1 MSPKVRNQILAL
13 AAICLAPIVTMLVWG
28 WDKNK
33 GVGILSFFLAC
44 ALGWVLLAACLRRW
58 RWLFLAYFPLLLLS
72 SAYLAYTLGFGIVP
86 GHTLA
91 ILWVSASTEELM
103 GLWGVWQDKWLAL
116 PLLAILGAYLWLAW
130 KLPDL
135 PIFVGRTRLATRV
148 LLGLCVPAA
157 ALAAHNVP
165 LLFDGLAL
173 NPVTGSLMFGAGLVP
188 RARAELHGAGIQ
200 KIPYHA
206 RREDTA
212 EEVHVL
218 IVGESARRDSWS
230 VYGYQRPTTPYL
242 EKLKSEAFFLQH
254 AVADANLTSLS
265 VPMLLTGMTPE
276 ELSASGRP
284 HGTLLDLVKEAGY
297 STSWLVN
304 QDLEVST
311 AMGVVADHLEYPP
324 ETNRGSMFARFN
336 TDEALLPAYTRELGN
351 NGHPRFIGMHVLGSH
366 WEYYRRY
373 PPKFQRYGDLS
384 RLGPFSVFDSNSAVE
399 RALTDSYDN
408 SVLYTDWFLRQVIEA
423 ARQLKVP
430 ATVTFVPDHGE
441 SLPDLDKGPAGH
453 GGPIYYPS
461 QYEIPAFVWVND
473 AYRTAHPERVA
484 NLKANAAR
492 LVRSHQFFYTVADLM
507 GISWPD
513 AKPERSFAS
522 AAFVPDTA
530 GQYLVG
536 GVLKAIPETRV
547 NTAAAP

>member
-1 MSPKVRNQILAL
+1 MTPKVRNQILAL
-13 AAICLAPIVTMLVWG
+13 AAICLAPIVTMLAWG
-28 WDKNK
+28 WGKSK
-33 GVGILSFFLAC
+33 PVGILSFFLTC
-44 ALGWVLLAACLRRW
+44 ALGWVLLVVCTRRW
-58 RWLFLAYFPLLLLS
+58 RWLFLAYFPLLLMS
-72 SAYLAYTLGFGIVP
+72 IAYLAYTLGFGIVP

-91 ILWVSASTEELM
+91 ILWVSASAEELM

-116 PLLAILGAYLWLAW
+116 PVLALLGAYLWLAW
-130 KLPDL
+130 RLPDL

-148 LLGLCVPAA
+148 LLGLSVPAA
-157 ALAAHNVP
+157 AFAAHNVRQ
-165 LLFDGLAL
+165 LFDGLTL
-173 NPVTGSLMFGAGLVP
+173 NPVTGSVMFGAGLVP

-206 RREDTA
+206 HREDRG
-212 EEVHVL
+212 EEVHVF

-265 VPMLLTGMTPE
+265 VPMILTGMTPE
-276 ELSASGRP
+276 EHAVSGRP
-284 HGTLLDLVKEAGY
+284 HGTLLDLAKEAGY

-311 AMGVVADHLEYPP
+311 SIGVVADHLEFPP
-324 ETNRGSMFARFN
+324 ETNRGSVFARFT
-336 TDEALLPAYTRELGN
+336 TDEALLPAYKRELENG
-351 NGHPRFIGMHVLGSH
+351 GHPRFIGLHVLQSH
-366 WEYYRRY
+366 WEYYKRY
-373 PPKFQRYGDLS
+373 PPKFQRYGDVSKLA
-384 RLGPFSVFDSNSAVE
+384 LFSLFDTNREVE

-408 SVLYTDWFLRQVIEA
+408 SVLYSDWFLEQVIEA

-441 SLPDLDKGPAGH
+441 SLPALDNQVAGH
-453 GGPIYYPS
+453 GGPDFYPS

-473 AYRTAHPERVA
+473 AYRAAHPQRVA
-484 NLKANAAR
+484 TLKANVAR
-492 LVRSHQFFYTVADLM
+492 QVRSHEFFYTVADLM

-513 AKPERSFAS
+513 AKPERSFVS
-522 AAFVPDTA
+522 PSFVPDT

-536 GVLKAIPETRV
+536 GVLKAIPETSV